1 MGITMANED
10 VIGITINGENVANF
24 SIPSVGHAVKLNEYQ
39 FTNVGGVLEVSVA
52 FVKDESK
59 PVGKVNVEVVKAPLM
74 EDKKPEVAV
83 PPSDIVPVAK
93 PTRKPRTPKVAPITS
108 GTALGS
114 GGAASPSIVEDKS
127 TQKAEP
133 QTPPTV
139 VNKNARVSEI
149 AKMIKFYCKAAGKNV
164 ADMTIDILRADAPDI
179 IENDDDATIN
189 AAMEEAKK

>member
-1 MGITMANED
+1 MANED

-59 PVGKVNVEVVKAPLM
+59 PVDKVNVEVVKAPLM

-93 PTRKPRTPKVAPITS
+93 PARKPRTPKVAPVETPVAPAS
-108 GTALGS
+108 ALGS
-114 GGAASPSIVEDKS
+114 GGSS
-127 TQKAEP
+127 
-133 QTPPTV
+133 PTV
-139 VNKNARVSEI
+139 VPPAVVDSVVKNARVSEI

-189 AAMEEAKK
+189 AAMDEAKK